1 MSRGAIR
8 QGAAPTGCHMSPET
22 VSPETIEVVLAFALG
37 FAVAGM
43 VATGYQAVT
52 RRPASFRLL
61 RRGPAP
67 ATFAAVPVL
76 AFAAPFIIVRDAL
89 RRRRTRRMPSDALL
103 FLSTAASFWSV
114 MSGTVVVMAIEA
126 LERLCA

>member
-1 MSRGAIR
+1 
-8 QGAAPTGCHMSPET
+8 MSPE
-22 VSPETIEVVLAFALG
+22 SIEVTLAFAIG

-43 VATGYQAVT
+43 VATGYEAVT

-103 FLSTAASFWSV
+103 FLSMAASIWSM
-114 MSGTVVVMAIEA
+114 MSGTIVVMAVEA
-126 LERLCA
+126 LQRFVG

>member
-1 MSRGAIR
+1 MAPRDTIR
-8 QGAAPTGCHMSPET
+8 QGAATTGSRM
-22 VSPETIEVVLAFALG
+22 SPETIELTLAFSIG

-103 FLSTAASFWSV
+103 FLSMAASFWSM
-114 MSGTVVVMAIEA
+114 MSGTIVVMAVETLA
-126 LERLCA
+126 QFVA

>member
-1 MSRGAIR
+1 MIR
-8 QGAAPTGCHMSPET
+8 QGGPHTGSLMSPE
-22 VSPETIEVVLAFALG
+22 SIELTLAFAIG

-103 FLSTAASFWSV
+103 FLSMAASFWSM
-114 MSGTVVVMAIEA
+114 MSGTVIVMAVEA
-126 LERLCA
+126 LARFVA

>member
-1 MSRGAIR
+1 M
-8 QGAAPTGCHMSPET
+8 Q
-22 VSPETIEVVLAFALG
+22 PETIELTLAFAIG

-61 RRGPAP
+61 RRGPRLA
-67 ATFAAVPVL
+67 AFVAVPVL

-103 FLSTAASFWSV
+103 FLSMAASFWSM
-114 MSGTVVVMAIEA
+114 MSGTIVVMAVEA
-126 LERLCA
+126 LQQLAA

>member
-1 MSRGAIR
+1 MASRGVIR
-8 QGAAPTGCHMSPET
+8 QGDPHTGCLMSPE
-22 VSPETIEVVLAFALG
+22 SIELTLAFAIG

-43 VATGYQAVT
+43 VTTGYQAVT

-76 AFAAPFIIVRDAL
+76 AFAAPFIILRDAL

-103 FLSTAASFWSV
+103 FLSMAASVWSM
-114 MSGTVVVMAIEA
+114 MSGTVVVMAVEA
-126 LERLCA
+126 LARFVA

>member
-1 MSRGAIR
+1 MW
-8 QGAAPTGCHMSPET
+8 
-22 VSPETIEVVLAFALG
+22 PETIELTLAFAIG

-43 VATGYQAVT
+43 VATGYQAIT

-61 RRGPAP
+61 RRGPRP
-67 ATFAAVPVL
+67 ATLTAVPVL
-76 AFAAPFIIVRDAL
+76 AFAAPFIILRDAL

-103 FLSTAASFWSV
+103 FLSMTASFWSM

-126 LERLCA
+126 LQRIVV

>member
-1 MSRGAIR
+1 
-8 QGAAPTGCHMSPET
+8 MSPEAI
-22 VSPETIEVVLAFALG
+22 SPDTIELVLAFAIG

-43 VATGYQAVT
+43 VATGYQAIT

-61 RRGPAP
+61 RRGPRP
-67 ATFAAVPVL
+67 ATLAAVPVL

-103 FLSTAASFWSV
+103 FLSMAASFWSM

-126 LERLCA
+126 LGRLVA

>member
-1 MSRGAIR
+1 
-8 QGAAPTGCHMSPET
+8 MSPET
-22 VSPETIEVVLAFALG
+22 ISPEIIELVLAFAIG

-67 ATFAAVPVL
+67 ATFAAVPML

-103 FLSTAASFWSV
+103 FLSMAASFWSM
-114 MSGTVVVMAIEA
+114 MSGTIVVMAIGA
-126 LERLCA
+126 AERFCA

>member
-1 MSRGAIR
+1 MASGGVIR
-8 QGAAPTGCHMSPET
+8 QGGPHTGCLMSPE
-22 VSPETIEVVLAFALG
+22 SIELTLAFAIG

-67 ATFAAVPVL
+67 ATFAAVPLL

-103 FLSTAASFWSV
+103 FLSMAASFWSM
-114 MSGTVVVMAIEA
+114 MSGTVIVMAVEA
-126 LERLCA
+126 LARLVA

>member
-1 MSRGAIR
+1 
-8 QGAAPTGCHMSPET
+8 MSPEA
-22 VSPETIEVVLAFALG
+22 VSPETIELVLAFAIG

-61 RRGPAP
+61 RRGPVP
-67 ATFAAVPVL
+67 ATFAAVPML

-89 RRRRTRRMPSDALL
+89 RRRRTQRMPSDALL
-103 FLSTAASFWSV
+103 FLSMAASFWSM
-114 MSGTVVVMAIEA
+114 MSGTVIVMAVEA
-126 LERLCA
+126 LARLVA

>member
-1 MSRGAIR
+1 MST
-8 QGAAPTGCHMSPET
+8 Q
-22 VSPETIEVVLAFALG
+22 TIELMLVLAIG

-89 RRRRTRRMPSDALL
+89 RRRRARRMPSDALV
-103 FLSTAASFWSV
+103 FLSIAASVWSM

-126 LERLCA
+126 LQRFVV

>member
-1 MSRGAIR
+1 MASRGTIR
-8 QGAAPTGCHMSPET
+8 QGAGATGCHMSPET
-22 VSPETIEVVLAFALG
+22 IELMLAFAIG

-89 RRRRTRRMPSDALL
+89 RRRRTRADAERR
-103 FLSTAASFWSV
+103 AVVPDAWPRAS
-114 MSGTVVVMAIEA
+114 GA
-126 LERLCA
+126 

>member
-1 MSRGAIR
+1 MAWRR
-8 QGAAPTGCHMSPET
+8 AARFGRVPHMSPET
-22 VSPETIEVVLAFALG
+22 VLPETIWLVLAFAIG

-67 ATFAAVPVL
+67 STFAAVPVL
-76 AFAAPFIIVRDAL
+76 AFAAPFIILRDAL

-103 FLSTAASFWSV
+103 FLSMAASFWSI

-126 LERLCA
+126 LQRLVA

>member
-1 MSRGAIR
+1 
-8 QGAAPTGCHMSPET
+8 MSPE
-22 VSPETIEVVLAFALG
+22 SIELTLAFAIG

-61 RRGPAP
+61 RGGPAA

-76 AFAAPFIIVRDAL
+76 AFAAPFIILRDAL
-89 RRRRTRRMPSDALL
+89 RRRRTRQMPSDALL
-103 FLSTAASFWSV
+103 LLSIAASFWSM
-114 MSGTVVVMAIEA
+114 MSGTVVVAAIEA
-126 LERLCA
+126 LQHLVV